1 MRVLGLDIG
10 ITSIGWA
17 IVEFDKDAKNEID
30 KEDKNKIIDLGVRLF
45 DGVAEDRSGNLLT
58 KDWRNSKSSR
68 HRYKRKKERLKIIE
82 KEFRSIGFLDNSY
95 NKEQFF
101 AKFHFE
107 NKDMFILRAK
117 ALEEKLSP
125 KQIFACIYY
134 LAKHRGYRSGP
145 VPQSSK
151 SKSNDKDSVKTINE
165 IQKTKTLLGYDVNSN
180 SYQRTIAQFVIENI
194 SDGVYRNRDGKVVF
208 MAQKEMIE
216 YEIGEIL
223 RYQSKFY
230 KEIND
235 SFIDKVIDIVNL
247 KAPAI
252 DENRIKEMIGD
263 CAILKDE
270 IRAFKNSITTVKSM
284 IFQSINNT
292 LKKYQIDMV
301 DNLYVDAMDIII
313 KKGKLTFEN
322 LNLILSSNITTKEKE
337 KFIDNKATNMLKDIC
352 KILGVNNYKAMN
364 DREAELNDLIYI
376 FAIYKDFSHCEEQF
390 TQHCNKYNYT
400 DNQKDEILNLCF
412 NKISGTSNLSL
423 KALKGIEPYLM
434 SGYVYTLACDEY
446 IKNLDDKSKI
456 KLDNIKSKYLKVL
469 VKKENPRV
477 RKIVNQAIILIN
489 TLIKSGAKFDQ
500 INIELAR
507 DLPLTTKEKKR
518 YSESQRRN
526 EENKKSAKAIVGQN
540 AKNKDILKA
549 RLLIEQDY
557 QCPYCNI
564 KLNSSDIAD
573 NKVEVDHILPLSL
586 SFDDSYTNKVLAHK
600 ECNQLKGQR
609 IPRSGFLDDEWFVRH
624 INSIPQSMSK
634 RKRDNLLITKDEF
647 ENHIENIEKS
657 RALNETRYAS
667 RLIKNYIEENLK
679 FEGNCSDLEDIK
691 NNNTRRNRV
700 QVRNGSLTH
709 ILRNL
714 WHIGDK
720 NIDEQR
726 YIKDRDIHTHH
737 AQDAVIIAFSTQ
749 GMVKSICDISK
760 RANNEYRVLPNS
772 GEVVRQ
778 SKNSSI
784 IELAQ
789 LSKDTNDKVDKAL
802 HSSMPMV
809 HMNEVLNERLKWVI
823 PSKKVD
829 RLHNSRSVHEDTI
842 CSIRLKENGN
852 YRRLKDKSEF
862 EYLIKNNV
870 DNLYVIKRVSVK
882 DAISKTVKEDKEK
895 KKKKENKSIIE
906 NLIDKESRNKELYS
920 MLKNNDEDGLNIYF
934 HGKSLDKAKIS
945 ILSKY
950 DNRMRYVRGGVAN
963 LDRHDRY
970 LIYKKD
976 GKYHVGVVYSG
987 DDIKDDKSAV
997 IDILKK
1003 GEKHTDHQKSNNGF
1017 EYVMTLYKN
1026 DLILYTKGKK
1036 EYIGYISEFNIAN
1049 ANFQVNNPLIND
1061 KGYNVGSTTWKSI
1074 ERLDIDILGNV
1085 YRNGKNF
1092 TKEAATIIQ
1101 NEINN
1106 KDK

>member
-10 ITSIGWA
+10 ATSIGWA
-17 IVEFDKDAKNEID
+17 IVEFDQDAKNEID
-30 KEDKNKIIDLGVRLF
+30 KKSNNKIIDLGIRLF
-45 DGVAEDRSGNLLT
+45 DGVAEDRSGKLLAQN
-58 KDWRNSKSSR
+58 WRNSKSSR
-68 HRYKRKKERLKIIE
+68 QRYKRKKERLKAIE
-82 KEFRSIGFLDNSY
+82 NEFKSIGFLDNSY

-107 NKDMFILRAK
+107 NKDIFILRAK

-151 SKSNDKDSVKTINE
+151 SKSNNKDSVKTINE
-165 IQKTKTLLGYDVNSN
+165 IQKTKSLLGYDIDKN
-180 SYQRTIAQFVIENI
+180 SYQKTIAQYVVQNI
-194 SDGVYRNRDGKVVF
+194 HNSIYRNRDGQVVF

-216 YEIGEIL
+216 YEAREIL

-230 KEIND
+230 KEID
-235 SFIDKVIDIVNL
+235 DKFVDKIIDIINL

-252 DENRIKEMIGD
+252 DEKSINEIIGD

-270 IRAFKNSITTVKSM
+270 RRAFKNSITATKSM
-284 IFQSINNT
+284 IFQIINNT
-292 LKKYQIDMV
+292 IQKYQLDPI
-301 DNLYVDAMDIII
+301 DNLYIDAMNIII

-322 LNLILSSNITTKEKE
+322 LNSILSSNITTKDKE
-337 KFIDNKATNMLKDIC
+337 KLIDNKATNMLKDIC
-352 KILGVNNYKAMN
+352 KILNIDNYNDMNNKE
-364 DREAELNDLIYI
+364 DELNELIYI
-376 FAIYKDFSHCEEQF
+376 FAIYKDFMHCEEKF
-390 TQHCNKYNYT
+390 AQHLAKYSYT
-400 DNQKDEILNLCF
+400 DSQKDEILNLCF

-423 KALKGIEPYLM
+423 KALKGIEPYLID
-434 SGYVYTLACDEY
+434 GYVYTIACDEY
-446 IKNLDDKSKI
+446 IKHLDDKSKI
-456 KLDNIKSKYLKVL
+456 KANSIKSKYLKVL
-469 VKKENPRV
+469 IKKENPRV

-489 TLIKSGAKFDQ
+489 TLIKNGAKFDQ

-518 YSESQRRN
+518 YSESQKRN

-557 QCPYCNI
+557 QCPYCNM

-573 NKVEVDHILPLSL
+573 NKVEIDHILPLSL
-586 SFDDSYTNKVLAHK
+586 SFDDSYTNKVLTHK

-609 IPRSGFLDDEWFVRH
+609 IPRSGFLDDEWFVSH

-634 RKRDNLLITKDEF
+634 RKRDNLLITLDEF
-647 ENHIENIEKS
+647 EKHIENIEKS

-679 FEGNCSDLEDIK
+679 FEGNCSDISDIK
-691 NNNTRRNRV
+691 NHNIKRNRV

-772 GEVVRQ
+772 GEVIKQ

-789 LSKDTNDKVDKAL
+789 LSKDTNDRINRAL

-809 HMNEVLNERLKWVI
+809 NMNETLNERLKWII

-882 DAISKTVKEDKEK
+882 DAISKTVKENKEDKFIFEY
-895 KKKKENKSIIE
+895 
-906 NLIDKESRNKELYS
+906 LIDKDSRNKELYS
-920 MLKNNDEDGLNIYF
+920 MLKNNDEDGLNRYF

-963 LDRHDRY
+963 LDRQDRY
-970 LIYKKD
+970 LIYRKD
-976 GKYHVGVVYSG
+976 GIYHVGVVYSG

-1036 EYIGYISEFNIAN
+1036 EHIRYIDGINISNVDFD
-1049 ANFQVNNPLIND
+1049 VSHPLIND
-1061 KGYNVGSTTWKSI
+1061 NKNRKIALHVCNSI

-1092 TKEAATIIQ
+1092 TKEAAQIIQ

>member
-10 ITSIGWA
+10 VTSIGWA

-30 KEDKNKIIDLGVRLF
+30 KKNNNKIIDLGVRLF
-45 DGVAEDRSGNLLT
+45 DGVAEDRGKLLAQN
-58 KDWRNSKSSR
+58 WRNSKSSR
-68 HRYKRKKERLKIIE
+68 QRYKRKKERLKAIE
-82 KEFRSIGFLDNSY
+82 NEFKSIGFLDNSY

-107 NKDMFILRAK
+107 NKDIFILRAK

-151 SKSNDKDSVKTINE
+151 SKSNNKDSVKTIDE
-165 IQKTKTLLGYDVNSN
+165 IQKTKSLLGYDIDKN
-180 SYQRTIAQFVIENI
+180 SYQKTIAQYVVQNI
-194 SDGVYRNRDGKVVF
+194 NNSIYRNRDGQVVF

-216 YEIGEIL
+216 YEAREIL

-230 KEIND
+230 KEID
-235 SFIDKVIDIVNL
+235 DKFVDKIIDIINL

-252 DENRIKEMIGD
+252 DEKSINKMIGD

-270 IRAFKNSITTVKSM
+270 RRAFKNSITATKSM
-284 IFQSINNT
+284 IFQIINNT
-292 LKKYQIDMV
+292 IQKYQLDPT
-301 DNLYVDAMDIII
+301 DNLYTNAMNIII

-322 LNLILSSNITTKEKE
+322 LNSILSSNITTKDKE
-337 KFIDNKATNMLKDIC
+337 KLIDNKATNMLKDIC
-352 KILGVNNYKAMN
+352 KILNIDNYDDMNNKE
-364 DREAELNDLIYI
+364 DELNELIYI
-376 FAIYKDFSHCEEQF
+376 FAIYKDFMHCEEKF
-390 TQHCNKYNYT
+390 AQHLAKYSYT
-400 DNQKDEILNLCF
+400 DSQKDEILNLCF

-423 KALKGIEPYLM
+423 KALKGIEPYLID
-434 SGYVYTLACDEY
+434 GYVYTIACDEY

-456 KLDNIKSKYLKVL
+456 KANSIKSKYLKVL
-469 VKKENPRV
+469 IKKENPRV

-489 TLIKSGAKFDQ
+489 TLIKNGAKFDQ

-518 YSESQRRN
+518 YSESQKRN

-564 KLNSSDIAD
+564 KLNSSDIFD
-573 NKVEVDHILPLSL
+573 NKVEIDHILPLSL
-586 SFDDSYTNKVLAHK
+586 SFDDSYTNKVLTHK

-609 IPRSGFLDDEWFVRH
+609 IPRSGFLDDEWFVSH

-634 RKRDNLLITKDEF
+634 RKRDNLLITLDEF
-647 ENHIENIEKS
+647 EKHIENIEKS

-679 FEGNCSDLEDIK
+679 FEGNCSDISDIK
-691 NNNTRRNRV
+691 NHNIKRNRV

-760 RANNEYRVLPNS
+760 RANNEYRILPNS
-772 GEVVRQ
+772 GEVIKQ

-789 LSKDTNDKVDKAL
+789 LSKDTNDRINRAL

-809 HMNEVLNERLKWVI
+809 NMNETLNERLKWII

-829 RLHNSRSVHEDTI
+829 RLHNSRRVHEDTI

-862 EYLIKNNV
+862 EYLIKNNI

-882 DAISKTVKEDKEK
+882 DAISKTVKENKEDKFIFEY
-895 KKKKENKSIIE
+895 
-906 NLIDKESRNKELYS
+906 LIDKDSRNKELYS
-920 MLKNNDEDGLNIYF
+920 MLKNNDEDGLNMYF

-963 LDRHDRY
+963 LDRQDRY

-976 GKYHVGVVYSG
+976 GKYHIGVVYSG

-1036 EYIGYISEFNIAN
+1036 EYIRYIDGINISN
-1049 ANFQVNNPLIND
+1049 VDFDVSHPLIND
-1061 KGYNVGSTTWKSI
+1061 NKNRKIALHVCNSI

-1092 TKEAATIIQ
+1092 TKEAAQIIQ

>member
-1 MRVLGLDIG
+1 M
-10 ITSIGWA
+10 
-17 IVEFDKDAKNEID
+17 
-30 KEDKNKIIDLGVRLF
+30 
-45 DGVAEDRSGNLLT
+45 
-58 KDWRNSKSSR
+58 
-68 HRYKRKKERLKIIE
+68 
-82 KEFRSIGFLDNSY
+82 DNSY

-107 NKDMFILRAK
+107 NKDIFILRAK

-151 SKSNDKDSVKTINE
+151 SKSNNKDSVKTIDE
-165 IQKTKTLLGYDVNSN
+165 IQKTKSLLGYDIDKN
-180 SYQRTIAQFVIENI
+180 SYQKTIAQYVVQNI
-194 SDGVYRNRDGKVVF
+194 NNSVYRNRDGQVVF

-216 YEIGEIL
+216 YEAREIL

-230 KEIND
+230 KEID
-235 SFIDKVIDIVNL
+235 DKFVDKIIDIINL

-252 DENRIKEMIGD
+252 DEKSINEMIGD

-270 IRAFKNSITTVKSM
+270 RRAFKNSITATKSM
-284 IFQSINNT
+284 IFQIINNT
-292 LKKYQIDMV
+292 IQKYQLDPT
-301 DNLYVDAMDIII
+301 DNLYIDAMNIII

-322 LNLILSSNITTKEKE
+322 LNSILSSNITTKDKE
-337 KFIDNKATNMLKDIC
+337 KLIDNKATNMLKDIC
-352 KILGVNNYKAMN
+352 KILNIDNYNDMNNKE
-364 DREAELNDLIYI
+364 DELNELIYI
-376 FAIYKDFSHCEEQF
+376 FAIYKDFMHCEEKF
-390 TQHCNKYNYT
+390 AQHLAKYSYT

-423 KALKGIEPYLM
+423 KALKGIEPYLID
-434 SGYVYTLACDEY
+434 GYVYTIACDEY
-446 IKNLDDKSKI
+446 IKHLDDKSKI
-456 KLDNIKSKYLKVL
+456 KANSIKSKYLKVL
-469 VKKENPRV
+469 IKKENPRV

-489 TLIKSGAKFDQ
+489 TLIKNGVKFDQ

-518 YSESQRRN
+518 YSESQKRN

-573 NKVEVDHILPLSL
+573 NKVEIDHILPLSL
-586 SFDDSYTNKVLAHK
+586 SFDDSYTNKVLTHK

-609 IPRSGFLDDEWFVRH
+609 IPRSGFLDDEWFVSH

-634 RKRDNLLITKDEF
+634 RKRDNLLITLDEF
-647 ENHIENIEKS
+647 EKHIENIEKS

-679 FEGNCSDLEDIK
+679 FEGNCSDISDIK
-691 NNNTRRNRV
+691 NHNIKRNRV

-772 GEVVRQ
+772 GEVIKQ

-789 LSKDTNDKVDKAL
+789 LSKDTNDRINRAL

-809 HMNEVLNERLKWVI
+809 NMNETLNERLKWVI

-862 EYLIKNNV
+862 EYIIKNNV

-882 DAISKTVKEDKEK
+882 DAISKTI
-895 KKKKENKSIIE
+895 KENKKDKFIFE
-906 NLIDKESRNKELYS
+906 YLIDKDSRNKELYT

-950 DNRMRYVRGGVAN
+950 DNRMRYVCGGVAN
-963 LDRHDRY
+963 LDRQDRY

-1003 GEKHTDHQKSNNGF
+1003 GEKHTNHQKSNNGF

-1036 EYIGYISEFNIAN
+1036 EYIRYIDGINISN
-1049 ANFQVNNPLIND
+1049 VDFDVSHPLIND
-1061 KGYNVGSTTWKSI
+1061 NKNRKIALHVCNSI

-1092 TKEAATIIQ
+1092 TKEAAQIIQ

>member
-1 MRVLGLDIG
+1 M
-10 ITSIGWA
+10 
-17 IVEFDKDAKNEID
+17 
-30 KEDKNKIIDLGVRLF
+30 
-45 DGVAEDRSGNLLT
+45 
-58 KDWRNSKSSR
+58 
-68 HRYKRKKERLKIIE
+68 
-82 KEFRSIGFLDNSY
+82 
-95 NKEQFF
+95 
-101 AKFHFE
+101 
-107 NKDMFILRAK
+107 
-117 ALEEKLSP
+117 
-125 KQIFACIYY
+125 FACIYY

-151 SKSNDKDSVKTINE
+151 SKSNNKDSVKTINE
-165 IQKTKTLLGYDVNSN
+165 IQKTKSLLGYDIDKN
-180 SYQRTIAQFVIENI
+180 SYQKTIAQYVVQNI
-194 SDGVYRNRDGKVVF
+194 NNSIYRNRDGKVVF

-216 YEIGEIL
+216 YEAREIL

-235 SFIDKVIDIVNL
+235 EFVDKIIDIINL
-247 KAPAI
+247 KTPAI
-252 DENRIKEMIGD
+252 DEKSINEMIGD

-270 IRAFKNSITTVKSM
+270 RRAFKNSITATKSM
-284 IFQSINNT
+284 IFQIINNT
-292 LKKYQIDMV
+292 IKKYQLDPT
-301 DNLYVDAMDIII
+301 DNLYIDAMNIII

-322 LNLILSSNITTKEKE
+322 LNSILSSNITTKDKE
-337 KFIDNKATNMLKDIC
+337 KLIDNKATNMLKDIC
-352 KILGVNNYKAMN
+352 KILNIDNYNDMNNKE
-364 DREAELNDLIYI
+364 DELNELIYI
-376 FAIYKDFSHCEEQF
+376 FAIYKDFMHCEEKF
-390 TQHCNKYNYT
+390 AQHLAKYSYT

-434 SGYVYTLACDEY
+434 NGYVYTIACDEY
-446 IKNLDDKSKI
+446 IKHLDDKSKI
-456 KLDNIKSKYLKVL
+456 KANSIKSKYLKVL
-469 VKKENPRV
+469 IKKENPRV

-489 TLIKSGAKFDQ
+489 TLIKNGAKFDQ

-573 NKVEVDHILPLSL
+573 NKVEIDHILPLSL
-586 SFDDSYTNKVLAHK
+586 SFDDSYTNKVLTHK

-609 IPRSGFLDDEWFVRH
+609 IPRSGFLDDEWFVSH

-634 RKRDNLLITKDEF
+634 RKRDNLLITLDEF
-647 ENHIENIEKS
+647 EKHIENIEKS

-679 FEGNCSDLEDIK
+679 FEGNCSDISDIK
-691 NNNTRRNRV
+691 NHNIKRNRV

-772 GEVVRQ
+772 GEVIKQ

-789 LSKDTNDKVDKAL
+789 LSKDTNDRINRAL

-809 HMNEVLNERLKWVI
+809 NMNETLNERLKWII

-882 DAISKTVKEDKEK
+882 DAISKTVKENKEDKFIFEY
-895 KKKKENKSIIE
+895 
-906 NLIDKESRNKELYS
+906 LIDKDSRNKELYS
-920 MLKNNDEDGLNIYF
+920 MLKNNDEDGLNRYF

-963 LDRHDRY
+963 LDRQDRY

-976 GKYHVGVVYSG
+976 GIYHTGVVYSG

-1036 EYIGYISEFNIAN
+1036 EYIRYIDGIDISNVDFD
-1049 ANFQVNNPLIND
+1049 VSHPLIND
-1061 KGYNVGSTTWKSI
+1061 NKNRKIAPHVCNSI

-1092 TKEAATIIQ
+1092 TKEAAAIIQ
-1101 NEINN
+1101 NELN
-1106 KDK
+1106 

>member
-1 MRVLGLDIG
+1 MA
-10 ITSIGWA
+10 S
-17 IVEFDKDAKNEID
+17 N
-30 KEDKNKIIDLGVRLF
+30 
-45 DGVAEDRSGNLLT
+45 
-58 KDWRNSKSSR
+58 
-68 HRYKRKKERLKIIE
+68 
-82 KEFRSIGFLDNSY
+82 
-95 NKEQFF
+95 
-101 AKFHFE
+101 
-107 NKDMFILRAK
+107 
-117 ALEEKLSP
+117 SP
-125 KQIFACIYY
+125 KFLNNY
-134 LAKHRGYRSGP
+134 LIIK
-145 VPQSSK
+145 
-151 SKSNDKDSVKTINE
+151 
-165 IQKTKTLLGYDVNSN
+165 
-180 SYQRTIAQFVIENI
+180 
-194 SDGVYRNRDGKVVF
+194 
-208 MAQKEMIE
+208 
-216 YEIGEIL
+216 
-223 RYQSKFY
+223 
-230 KEIND
+230 
-235 SFIDKVIDIVNL
+235 
-247 KAPAI
+247 
-252 DENRIKEMIGD
+252 RIKKK
-263 CAILKDE
+263 L
-270 IRAFKNSITTVKSM
+270 NS
-284 IFQSINNT
+284 
-292 LKKYQIDMV
+292 
-301 DNLYVDAMDIII
+301 
-313 KKGKLTFEN
+313 
-322 LNLILSSNITTKEKE
+322 ILSSNITTKDKE
-337 KFIDNKATNMLKDIC
+337 KLIDNKATNMLKDIC
-352 KILGVNNYKAMN
+352 KILNIDNYSDMSNKE
-364 DREAELNDLIYI
+364 DELNELIYI
-376 FAIYKDFSHCEEQF
+376 FAIYKDFMHCEEKF
-390 TQHCNKYNYT
+390 AQHLAKYSYT
-400 DNQKDEILNLCF
+400 DSQKDEILNLCF

-423 KALKGIEPYLM
+423 KALKGIEPYLID
-434 SGYVYTLACDEY
+434 GYVYTIACDEY
-446 IKNLDDKSKI
+446 IKHLDDKSKI
-456 KLDNIKSKYLKVL
+456 KANSIKSKYLKVL

-489 TLIKSGAKFDQ
+489 TLIKNGAKFDQ

-507 DLPLTTKEKKR
+507 DLPLTSKEKNRINEAQKR
-518 YSESQRRN
+518 
-526 EENKKSAKAIVGQN
+526 NKDNKESAKAIVGQN

-564 KLNSSDIAD
+564 KLNSSDIFD
-573 NKVEVDHILPLSL
+573 NKVEIDHILPLSL
-586 SFDDSYTNKVLAHK
+586 SFDDSYTNKVLTHK

-609 IPRSGFLDDEWFVRH
+609 IPRSGFLDDEWFVSH

-634 RKRDNLLITKDEF
+634 RKRDNLLITLDEF
-647 ENHIENIEKS
+647 EKHIENIEKS

-679 FEGNCSDLEDIK
+679 FEGNCSDISDIK
-691 NNNTRRNRV
+691 NHNIKRNRV

-772 GEVVRQ
+772 GEVIKQ

-789 LSKDTNDKVDKAL
+789 LSKDTNDRINRAL

-809 HMNEVLNERLKWVI
+809 HMNETLNERLKWII

-862 EYLIKNNV
+862 EYLIKNDI

-882 DAISKTVKEDKEK
+882 DAISKTI
-895 KKKKENKSIIE
+895 KENKKDKFIFE
-906 NLIDKESRNKELYS
+906 YLIDKDSRNKELYT
-920 MLKNNDEDGLNIYF
+920 MLKNNDKDGLNRYF
-934 HGKSLDKAKIS
+934 HQKSLDKAKVS
-945 ILSKY
+945 IIEPYK
-950 DNRMRYVRGGVAN
+950 NRMRYVRGGVAN
-963 LDRHDRY
+963 LDRQDRY

-976 GKYHVGVVYSG
+976 GKYYTGVVYSG

-1003 GEKHTDHQKSNNGF
+1003 GEKHTNHQKSNNGF

-1026 DLILYTKGKK
+1026 DLILYTKSER
-1036 EYIGYISEFNIAN
+1036 EYIRYIDSIDIAN
-1049 ANFQVNNPLIND
+1049 VSFDVSHPSIND
-1061 KGYNVGSTTWKSI
+1061 NKNRKIAPHVCSSI

-1092 TKEAATIIQ
+1092 TKEAAAIIQ
-1101 NEINN
+1101 NELN
-1106 KDK
+1106 

>member
-1 MRVLGLDIG
+1 M
-10 ITSIGWA
+10 
-17 IVEFDKDAKNEID
+17 
-30 KEDKNKIIDLGVRLF
+30 
-45 DGVAEDRSGNLLT
+45 
-58 KDWRNSKSSR
+58 
-68 HRYKRKKERLKIIE
+68 
-82 KEFRSIGFLDNSY
+82 DNSY

-107 NKDMFILRAK
+107 NKDIFILRAK

-151 SKSNDKDSVKTINE
+151 SKSNNKDSVKTIDE
-165 IQKTKTLLGYDVNSN
+165 IQKTKSLLGYDIDKN
-180 SYQRTIAQFVIENI
+180 SYQKTIAQYVVQNI
-194 SDGVYRNRDGKVVF
+194 NNSVYRNRDGQVVF

-216 YEIGEIL
+216 YEAREIL

-230 KEIND
+230 KEID
-235 SFIDKVIDIVNL
+235 DKFVDKIIDIINL

-252 DENRIKEMIGD
+252 DEKSINEMIGD

-270 IRAFKNSITTVKSM
+270 RRAFKNSITATKSM
-284 IFQSINNT
+284 IFQIINNT
-292 LKKYQIDMV
+292 IQKYQLDPT
-301 DNLYVDAMDIII
+301 DNLYIDAMNIII

-322 LNLILSSNITTKEKE
+322 LNSILSSNITTKDKE
-337 KFIDNKATNMLKDIC
+337 KLIDNKATNMLKDIC
-352 KILGVNNYKAMN
+352 KILNIDNYNDMNNKE
-364 DREAELNDLIYI
+364 DELNELIYI
-376 FAIYKDFSHCEEQF
+376 FAIYKDFMHCEEKF
-390 TQHCNKYNYT
+390 AQHLAKYSYT

-423 KALKGIEPYLM
+423 KALKGIEPYLID
-434 SGYVYTLACDEY
+434 GYVYTIACDEY
-446 IKNLDDKSKI
+446 IKHLDDKSKI
-456 KLDNIKSKYLKVL
+456 KANSIKSKYLKVL
-469 VKKENPRV
+469 IKKENPRV

-489 TLIKSGAKFDQ
+489 TLIKNGVKFDQ

-518 YSESQRRN
+518 YSESQKRN

-573 NKVEVDHILPLSL
+573 NKVEIDHILPLSL
-586 SFDDSYTNKVLAHK
+586 SFDDSYTNKVLTHK

-609 IPRSGFLDDEWFVRH
+609 IPRSGFLDDEWFVSH

-634 RKRDNLLITKDEF
+634 RKRDNLLITLDEF
-647 ENHIENIEKS
+647 EKHIENIEKS

-679 FEGNCSDLEDIK
+679 FEGNCSDISDIK
-691 NNNTRRNRV
+691 NHNIKRNRV

-772 GEVVRQ
+772 GEVIKQ

-789 LSKDTNDKVDKAL
+789 LSKDTNDRINRAL

-809 HMNEVLNERLKWVI
+809 NMNETLNERLKWVI

-862 EYLIKNNV
+862 EYLIKNDI

-882 DAISKTVKEDKEK
+882 DAISKTI
-895 KKKKENKSIIE
+895 KENKKDKFIFE
-906 NLIDKESRNKELYS
+906 YLIDKDSRNKELYT

-963 LDRHDRY
+963 LDRQDRY

-1003 GEKHTDHQKSNNGF
+1003 GEKHTNHQKSNNGF

-1036 EYIGYISEFNIAN
+1036 EYIRYIDGINISN
-1049 ANFQVNNPLIND
+1049 VDFDVSHPLIND
-1061 KGYNVGSTTWKSI
+1061 NKNRKIALHVCNSI

-1092 TKEAATIIQ
+1092 TKEAAQIIQ

>member
-1 MRVLGLDIG
+1 M
-10 ITSIGWA
+10 
-17 IVEFDKDAKNEID
+17 
-30 KEDKNKIIDLGVRLF
+30 
-45 DGVAEDRSGNLLT
+45 
-58 KDWRNSKSSR
+58 
-68 HRYKRKKERLKIIE
+68 
-82 KEFRSIGFLDNSY
+82 
-95 NKEQFF
+95 
-101 AKFHFE
+101 
-107 NKDMFILRAK
+107 
-117 ALEEKLSP
+117 
-125 KQIFACIYY
+125 YY

-151 SKSNDKDSVKTINE
+151 SKSNNKDSVKTINE
-165 IQKTKTLLGYDVNSN
+165 IQKTKSLLGYDIDKN
-180 SYQRTIAQFVIENI
+180 SYQKTIAQYVVQNI
-194 SDGVYRNRDGKVVF
+194 NNSIYRNRDGKVVF

-216 YEIGEIL
+216 YEAREIL

-235 SFIDKVIDIVNL
+235 EFVDKIIDIINL
-247 KAPAI
+247 KTPAI
-252 DENRIKEMIGD
+252 DEKSINEMIGD

-270 IRAFKNSITTVKSM
+270 RRAFKNSITATKSM
-284 IFQSINNT
+284 IFQIINNT
-292 LKKYQIDMV
+292 IKKYQLDPT
-301 DNLYVDAMDIII
+301 DNLYIDAMNIII

-322 LNLILSSNITTKEKE
+322 LNSILSSNITTKDKE
-337 KFIDNKATNMLKDIC
+337 KLIDNKATNMLKDIC
-352 KILGVNNYKAMN
+352 KILNIDNYNDMNNKE
-364 DREAELNDLIYI
+364 DELNELIYI
-376 FAIYKDFSHCEEQF
+376 FAIYKDFMHCEEKF
-390 TQHCNKYNYT
+390 AQHLAKYSYT

-434 SGYVYTLACDEY
+434 NGYVYTIACDEY
-446 IKNLDDKSKI
+446 IKHLDDKSKI
-456 KLDNIKSKYLKVL
+456 KANSIKSKYLKVL
-469 VKKENPRV
+469 IKKENPRV

-489 TLIKSGAKFDQ
+489 TLIKNGAKFDQ

-573 NKVEVDHILPLSL
+573 NKVEIDHILPLSL
-586 SFDDSYTNKVLAHK
+586 SFDDSYTNKVLTHK

-609 IPRSGFLDDEWFVRH
+609 IPRSGFLDDEWFVSH

-634 RKRDNLLITKDEF
+634 RKRDNLLITLDEF
-647 ENHIENIEKS
+647 EKHIENIEKS

-679 FEGNCSDLEDIK
+679 FEGNCSDISDIK
-691 NNNTRRNRV
+691 NHNIKRNRV

-772 GEVVRQ
+772 GEVIKQ

-789 LSKDTNDKVDKAL
+789 LSKDTNDRINRAL

-809 HMNEVLNERLKWVI
+809 NMNETLNERLKWII

-882 DAISKTVKEDKEK
+882 DAISKTVKENKEDKFIFEY
-895 KKKKENKSIIE
+895 
-906 NLIDKESRNKELYS
+906 LIDKDSRNKELYS
-920 MLKNNDEDGLNIYF
+920 MLKNNDEDGLNRYF

-963 LDRHDRY
+963 LDRQDRY

-976 GKYHVGVVYSG
+976 GIYHTGVVYSG

-1036 EYIGYISEFNIAN
+1036 EYIRYIDGIDISNVDFD
-1049 ANFQVNNPLIND
+1049 VSHPLIND
-1061 KGYNVGSTTWKSI
+1061 NKNRKIAPHVCNSI

-1092 TKEAATIIQ
+1092 TKEAAAIIQ
-1101 NEINN
+1101 NELN
-1106 KDK
+1106 

>member
-10 ITSIGWA
+10 VTSIGWA
-17 IVEFDKDAKNEID
+17 IVEFDQDAKNEID
-30 KEDKNKIIDLGVRLF
+30 KENKNKIIDLGVRLF

-58 KDWRNSKSSR
+58 QNWRNSKSSR
-68 HRYKRKKERLKIIE
+68 QRYKRKKERLKAIE
-82 KEFRSIGFLDNSY
+82 NEFKSIGFLDNSY

-101 AKFHFE
+101 TKFHFE

-117 ALEEKLSP
+117 ALEEKLSS

-151 SKSNDKDSVKTINE
+151 SKSSNKDSVKTINE
-165 IQKTKTLLGYDVNSN
+165 IQNTKILLGYDIDKN
-180 SYQRTIAQFVIENI
+180 SYQKTIAQYVVQNI

-216 YEIGEIL
+216 YEAREIL
-223 RYQSKFY
+223 KYQSKFY

-235 SFIDKVIDIVNL
+235 NFIDKIIDIVNL
-247 KAPAI
+247 KAPAV
-252 DENRIKEMIGD
+252 DEFSIKEMIGD

-270 IRAFKNSITTVKSM
+270 IRAFKNSITAIKSM
-284 IFQSINNT
+284 VFQNINNT

-301 DNLYVDAMDIII
+301 DNLYVDAMNIII

-322 LNLILSSNITTKEKE
+322 LNSILSSNITTKEKE

-352 KILGVNNYKAMN
+352 KILGVNNYKVMN

-376 FAIYKDFSHCEEQF
+376 FAIYKDFSHCQEKF
-390 TQHCNKYNYT
+390 AKHCIKYDYT

-423 KALKGIEPYLM
+423 KALQGIEPYLM
-434 SGYVYTLACDEY
+434 NGYVYTLACDEY
-446 IKNLDDKSKI
+446 IRHLDDVSKI
-456 KLDNIKSKYLKVL
+456 KSDNIKSKYLKVL
-469 VKKENPRV
+469 IKKENPRI

-507 DLPLTTKEKKR
+507 DLPFTSKEKNRINEAQK
-518 YSESQRRN
+518 RN

-573 NKVEVDHILPLSL
+573 NKVEIDHILPLSL
-586 SFDDSYTNKVLAHK
+586 SFDDSYANKVLTHK

-624 INSIPQSMSK
+624 INSIPQLMNK
-634 RKRDNLLITKDEF
+634 RKRNNLLMTQDEF
-647 ENHIENIEKS
+647 KEHIENIEKS

-679 FEGNCSDLEDIK
+679 FEGNCSDLADIK

-720 NIDEQR
+720 NTDEQR

-760 RANNEYRVLPNS
+760 RASNEYRVLPNS
-772 GEVVRQ
+772 GEIVKQ

-789 LSKDTNDKVDKAL
+789 LSKDTNDKVDRAL
-802 HSSMPMV
+802 HSSIPIIN
-809 HMNEVLNERLKWVI
+809 MNNILNERLKWII

-842 CSIRLKENGN
+842 YSIRLKENGN
-852 YRRLKDKSEF
+852 YRKLKDKSEF
-862 EYLIKNNV
+862 EYLIKNDI
-870 DNLYVIKRVSVK
+870 DNLYIVKRVSVK
-882 DAISKTVKEDKEK
+882 DAISKTI
-895 KKKKENKSIIE
+895 KENKKDKFIFE
-906 NLIDKESRNKELYS
+906 YLIDKDSRNKELYS
-920 MLKNNDEDGLNIYF
+920 MLKNNDKDGLNIYF
-934 HGKSLDKAKIS
+934 HSKSLDKAKIS

-950 DNRMRYVRGGVAN
+950 DNRMRYVRGGVAH
-963 LDRHDRY
+963 LDKHDRY

-976 GKYHVGVVYSG
+976 GIYYVGVVYSG
-987 DDIKDDKSAV
+987 DDIKDDKDAIV
-997 IDILKK
+997 DILKK

-1036 EYIGYISEFNIAN
+1036 QYIRYIDSIDIAN
-1049 ANFQVNNPLIND
+1049 VSFDVSHPIIND
-1061 KGYNVGSTTWKSI
+1061 GKKRTIAPRVCDFI

-1085 YRNGKNF
+1085 YRDGKNF
-1092 TKEAATIIQ
+1092 TKEAAAIIQ
-1101 NEINN
+1101 NELN
-1106 KDK
+1106 